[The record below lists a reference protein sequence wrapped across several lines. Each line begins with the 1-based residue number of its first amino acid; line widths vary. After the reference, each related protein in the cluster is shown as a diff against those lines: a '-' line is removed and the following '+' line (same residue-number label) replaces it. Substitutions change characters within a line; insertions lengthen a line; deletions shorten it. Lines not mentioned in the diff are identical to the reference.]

1 MSYYLVKYNNNII
14 GTYDDIK
21 LAKLFIN
28 SCYQNKFMTSKATI
42 MHFTKNSCYFE
53 KEEVEQTEEE
63 KKTAGEDKKKNI
75 EKKIEDKKEQEKKIE
90 VLHNS
95 LEYKEITQSKI
106 DLQHDLNLLK
116 QRKEKIEQSKNVY
129 ESDLKLYN
137 IFIESKKSNPDFE
150 VPEIFVKKF
159 TLFEKLVKENRLS
172 WDNFIG
178 EYKHENMY
186 NDYFSVT
193 YHEELYSEPKGQSI
207 NDSKNTN
214 EEFEIESDN
223 ASSDNE

>member
-63 KKTAGEDKKKNI
+63 KKTAGEDNKKNI

-95 LEYKEITQSKI
+95 LEYKEITQSRI

>member
-21 LAKLFIN
+21 LAKNFIN

-42 MHFTKNSCYFE
+42 MYFTKNSCFFE

-63 KKTAGEDKKKNI
+63 KKVDEADKKKAA
-75 EKKIEDKKEQEKKIE
+75 EKKAEDLKELDKKKEELQKTP
-90 VLHNS
+90 
-95 LEYKEITQSKI
+95 EYKEIVQAKV

-116 QRKEKIEQSKNVY
+116 QKKEKIEQSKNVY
-129 ESDLKLYN
+129 QSDIKLYN
-137 IFIESKKSNPDFE
+137 IFKQSKNDNPEFE
-150 VPEIFVKKF
+150 IPEIFVKKF
-159 TLFEKLVKENRLS
+159 DLFEKLTKENRLS
-172 WDNFIG
+172 WDNFVG

-193 YHEELYSEPKGQSI
+193 CHEDKYMEPKKDAPKS
-207 NDSKNTN
+207 N
-214 EEFEIESDN
+214 EEFDIESDYV
-223 ASSDNE
+223 SSDDE

>member
-14 GTYDDIK
+14 GIYDDIK

-63 KKTAGEDKKKNI
+63 KKTTGEDKKKNI

-90 VLHNS
+90 ELHKS
-95 LEYKEITQSKI
+95 SEYKEITQSKI